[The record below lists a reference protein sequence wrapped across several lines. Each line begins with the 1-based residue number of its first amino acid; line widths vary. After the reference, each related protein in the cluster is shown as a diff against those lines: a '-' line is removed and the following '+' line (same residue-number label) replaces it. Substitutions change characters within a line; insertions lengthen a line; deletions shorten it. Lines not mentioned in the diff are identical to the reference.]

1 MQAPHITSKRRFT
14 KHDAD
19 AMIGRGVRSLAN
31 ISCVPA
37 GTRGRVVAAEEAGD
51 GYDVSVEWESGH
63 LPRDWFSQDQFEQ
76 YLVEA

>member
-1 MQAPHITSKRRFT
+1 MQAPHVTKRRFT
-14 KHDAD
+14 KQDAE
-19 AMIGRGVRSLAN
+19 AMLGRGVRSLAD

-37 GTRGRVVAAEEAGD
+37 GTRGRVVAAQEAGD

-63 LPRDWFSQDQFEQ
+63 LARDWFSQDQFEQ

>member
-1 MQAPHITSKRRFT
+1 MQAPNIIKRRFT
-14 KHDAD
+14 KQDAE
-19 AMIGRGVRSLAN
+19 AMVGRGVRSLVD

-37 GTRGRVVAAEEAGD
+37 GTRGRVVAAEEVGN

-63 LPRDWFSQDQFEQ
+63 LRTDWFSQDQFEQ